1 MTHNCDPTLYS
12 AWPER
17 PTYGNECVMDTA
29 PETKSRSDKLAA
41 EDAARNG
48 ELRQMLNELTVEMR
62 DQFHMYRNLRQASEA
77 ALLATAEDASGKQAR
92 ADVKAA
98 TDQLSVVVRT
108 LERIDVLQRLLAEER
123 AALSGEDDTDT
134 EDYEA
139 AVAHF
144 LQRIDELAEQ
154 KCRARMEAE
163 SAVTDEPRNS
173 VMPAL
178 EAGVTSGLLKAA
190 Q

>member
-1 MTHNCDPTLYS
+1 MLFLSQVDFMTNFRNCDPALHGVWLES
-12 AWPER
+12 CA
-17 PTYGNECVMDTA
+17 YGGEARLEAA
-29 PETKSRSDKLAA
+29 PEIKSRADKLAA

-48 ELRQMLNELTVEMR
+48 ELRQVLNELTVEMR

-77 ALLATAEDASGKQAR
+77 ALLAAAEDASGKQAR

-108 LERIDVLQRLLAEER
+108 LERIDALQRLLAEER
-123 AALSGEDDTDT
+123 AALAGDDETDT

-144 LQRIDELAEQ
+144 LERIDELAEQ
-154 KCRARMEAE
+154 KCRARLEAE
-163 SAVTDEPRNS
+163 AT
-173 VMPAL
+173 L
-178 EAGVTSGLLKAA
+178 TSGAPSGSDA
-190 Q
+190 

>member
-1 MTHNCDPTLYS
+1 MLFLSQVDLMTNFRNCDL
-12 AWPER
+12 ALHGVWPER
-17 PTYGNECVMDTA
+17 CAYGGEARLETA
-29 PETKSRSDKLAA
+29 PEIKSRADKLAA

-77 ALLATAEDASGKQAR
+77 ALLAATEDAPGKQAR

-108 LERIDVLQRLLAEER
+108 LERIDALQRLLAEER
-123 AALSGEDDTDT
+123 AALAGDDETDT

-144 LQRIDELAEQ
+144 LKRIDELAEQ
-154 KCRARMEAE
+154 KCRARLEAE
-163 SAVTDEPRNS
+163 ARRTPSAP
-173 VMPAL
+173 
-178 EAGVTSGLLKAA
+178 SGASA
-190 Q
+190 

>member
-1 MTHNCDPTLYS
+1 MT
-12 AWPER
+12 
-17 PTYGNECVMDTA
+17 DTA
-29 PETKSRSDKLAA
+29 PETKSRADKLAA

-77 ALLATAEDASGKQAR
+77 ALLAAAEDASGKQAR

-154 KCRARMEAE
+154 KCRARTEAE
-163 SAVTDEPRNS
+163 SAVTDEPPQLRHAC
-173 VMPAL
+173 P
-178 EAGVTSGLLKAA
+178 
-190 Q
+190 

>member
-1 MTHNCDPTLYS
+1 MMSSHNCDPALYGV
-12 AWPER
+12 WPER
-17 PTYGNECVMDTA
+17 PAYGGEGMPDTKL
-29 PETKSRSDKLAA
+29 ETKSRIDRLAA

-62 DQFHMYRNLRQASEA
+62 DQFYMYRNLRQASET
-77 ALLATAEDASGKQAR
+77 ALLAAAEDAQGKQAR

-123 AALSGEDDTDT
+123 AALAGDDDTDT
-134 EDYEA
+134 QDYEA

-144 LQRIDELAEQ
+144 LKRIDELAEQ
-154 KCRARMEAE
+154 KCRARMEAKG
-163 SAVTDEPRNS
+163 AVADEP
-173 VMPAL
+173 L
-178 EAGVTSGLLKAA
+178 HLLHACP
-190 Q
+190 

>member
-1 MTHNCDPTLYS
+1 
-12 AWPER
+12 
-17 PTYGNECVMDTA
+17 MDTA
-29 PETKSRSDKLAA
+29 PETKSLADKLAA

-77 ALLATAEDASGKQAR
+77 ALLAAAEDASGKQAR
-92 ADVKAA
+92 ADVKGA

-178 EAGVTSGLLKAA
+178 EAGGTSGLLKTT